1 VWGRPILC
9 VWISSSSF
17 WSTSGLL
24 RLDPRRGNGNGSPTV
39 GDGSQGNGSG
49 SHINTIKFMR
59 FTWTSSSPC
68 NNGHLRHQLLCA
80 RHFLGLLRDS
90 TSNCSAGS
98 LSCHHA
104 AVGVNAIAS
113 RWTATLQWLPLRGEG
128 VAGPFFSS
136 YELVYD
142 VSCLA
147 RKRCVVPFGLHFRC
161 NLFGTICNT
170 TQTQPLRQIP

>member
-1 VWGRPILC
+1 MWGRPILC

-59 FTWTSSSPC
+59 YTWTSSSPC

-80 RHFLGLLRDS
+80 RHFWACCVIVLVTVLLGHSLATMLQLVSTPLRPGGQQPYNGCPCGGRGLLALSSHPMSWS
-90 TSNCSAGS
+90 TTSA
-98 LSCHHA
+98 
-104 AVGVNAIAS
+104 V
-113 RWTATLQWLPLRGEG
+113 LRGNG
-128 VAGPFFSS
+128 V
-136 YELVYD
+136 
-142 VSCLA
+142 
-147 RKRCVVPFGLHFRC
+147 
-161 NLFGTICNT
+161 
-170 TQTQPLRQIP
+170 